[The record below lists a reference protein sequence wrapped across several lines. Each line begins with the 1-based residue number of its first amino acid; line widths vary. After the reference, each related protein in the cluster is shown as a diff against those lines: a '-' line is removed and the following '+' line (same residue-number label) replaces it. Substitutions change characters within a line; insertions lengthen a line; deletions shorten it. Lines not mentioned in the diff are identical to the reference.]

1 MNDLL
6 QCIGVQCRFGDF
18 VATRGV
24 DLSVRE
30 SEVIGIIGANGAGK
44 TTLFNI
50 MSGYLTPTEGRVWFR
65 GVDVT
70 GVPPRVLARRGIARS
85 FQVPQLFGSNTV
97 CENMMIA
104 LSLLAEPRRSLLQR
118 FSDRSLTDRARYILN
133 EYGIAEHADA
143 VVVKVP
149 QGVRKLLDIA
159 MATCASPDLVLLDE
173 PTSGVSAEEKDA
185 LVSRLIGRF
194 RERLTTVI
202 FIEHDMQ
209 VVREYASRVIAL
221 YEGRIIADGDAADV
235 FADPDVVRFITG
247 VVAEPSPSAG
257 GRYASA

>member
-1 MNDLL
+1 MNGLL
-6 QCIGVQCRFGDF
+6 RCEGVQCRFGDF

-24 DLSVRE
+24 DLAVRE

-44 TTLFNI
+44 TTLFNVL
-50 MSGYLTPTEGRVWFR
+50 SGYLKPTEGRVWFR
-65 GVDVT
+65 GIDVT
-70 GVPPRVLARRGIARS
+70 GVPPRVLVRQGIARS

-104 LSLLAEPRRSLLQR
+104 LSLLAEPRGSLLRR
-118 FSDRSLTDRARYILN
+118 FSDRGLIDQARHILS
-133 EYGIAEHADA
+133 EYGIVEHADA

-173 PTSGVSAEEKDA
+173 PTSGVSVDEKDG

-194 RERLTTVI
+194 RERSTTVI

-209 VVREYASRVIAL
+209 IVREYASRVIAL
-221 YEGRIIADGDAADV
+221 YEGRIIADGGAADV
-235 FADPDVVRFITG
+235 FADADVVRFITG
-247 VVAEPSPSAG
+247 AVAAPSSSAG

>member
-6 QCIGVQCRFGDF
+6 QCTGVQCRFGDF
-18 VATRGV
+18 VATRGIH
-24 DLSVRE
+24 LSVRE

-44 TTLFNI
+44 TTLFNVL
-50 MSGYLTPTEGRVWFR
+50 SGYLKPTEGRVWFR

-104 LSLLAEPRRSLLQR
+104 LSLLAEPRRSLLRR
-118 FSDRSLTDRARYILN
+118 FSDRDLIDQARGILG
-133 EYGIAEHADA
+133 EYDIAKHADT

-173 PTSGVSAEEKDA
+173 PTSGVSADEKDG

-221 YEGRIIADGDAADV
+221 YEGRIIADGEVAAV
-235 FADPDVVRFITG
+235 FADADVVRFITG
-247 VVAEPSPSAG
+247 AAAEPSLSAG

>member
-6 QCIGVQCRFGDF
+6 QCMGVQCRFGDF

-24 DLSVRE
+24 DLSLRE

-50 MSGYLTPTEGRVWFR
+50 ISGYLKPTEGRIRFR

-70 GVPPRVLARRGIARS
+70 GMPPRVLARRGIARS

-104 LSLLAEPRRSLLQR
+104 LSLLAEPRRSLLRR
-118 FSDRSLTDRARYILN
+118 FSDRSLIDRARYILN

-143 VVVKVP
+143 VVMKVP

-194 RERLTTVI
+194 RERSTTVI

-209 VVREYASRVIAL
+209 IVREYASRVIAL
-221 YEGRIIADGDAADV
+221 YEGRIIVDGGAADV
-235 FADPDVVRFITG
+235 FADADVVRFITG
-247 VVAEPSPSAG
+247 SVAEPSPSAG